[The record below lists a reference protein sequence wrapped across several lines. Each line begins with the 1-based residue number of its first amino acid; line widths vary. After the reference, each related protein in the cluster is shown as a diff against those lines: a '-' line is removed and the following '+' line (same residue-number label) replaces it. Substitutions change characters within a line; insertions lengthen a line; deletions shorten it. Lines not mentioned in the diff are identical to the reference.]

1 MSEPRVESYRGK
13 AFLILLAVFLGGAVA
28 GAVSTKIFQR
38 YVNVADST
46 EGRPHVHNPSV
57 AVDHLREELELDAG
71 QVNQLQGI
79 LDHCI
84 MKEADL
90 LSQIEYA
97 KEDGRRRILKILN
110 EQQRGK
116 FDAAL
121 LQVSGE

>member
-13 AFLILLAVFLGGAVA
+13 AFLILLSVFLGGAVA
-28 GAVSTKIFQR
+28 GAVSTKVFSP
-38 YVNVADST
+38 NVVDST
-46 EGRPHVHNPSV
+46 EARPHVHEPSV
-57 AVDHLREELELDAG
+57 AVEHLRERLDLDAG
-71 QVNQLQGI
+71 QVSQLQSI
-79 LDHCI
+79 LDYCI

-97 KEDGRRRILKILN
+97 KEDGRQRILKILN

-121 LQVSGE
+121 LEVSSE

>member
-13 AFLILLAVFLGGAVA
+13 AFLILLVVFFGGAGA
-28 GAVSTKIFQR
+28 GAVGTKIFQR
-38 YVNVADST
+38 NANVAGSAAA
-46 EGRPHVHNPSV
+46 RPHLHDASV
-57 AVDHLREELELDAG
+57 TVERLREELDLDTG
-71 QVNQLQGI
+71 QVNQLHGI

-90 LSQIEYA
+90 LDQIKYA
-97 KEDGRRRILKILN
+97 KEDGRRRILDILD

-121 LQVSGE
+121 LRVSDK

>member
-13 AFLILLAVFLGGAVA
+13 AFLILLVVFLGGAIG

-38 YVNVADST
+38 NANVADSA
-46 EGRPHVHNPSV
+46 EGTPHVHNASV
-57 AVDHLREELELDAG
+57 TVERLREELDLDTG

-90 LSQIEYA
+90 LDQIKYA
-97 KEDGRRRILKILN
+97 KEDGRRRILDILN

-121 LQVSGE
+121 LRVSDK

>member
-1 MSEPRVESYRGK
+1 MSKPRVESYRRK
-13 AFLILLAVFLGGAVA
+13 AFLILLIVFLGGAVA
-28 GAVSTKIFQR
+28 GAVSTKIFNPK
-38 YVNVADST
+38 VVEST
-46 EGRPHVHNPSV
+46 GAAPHVHKPSV
-57 AVDHLREELELDAG
+57 AVDHLREELDLDAD
-71 QVNQLQGI
+71 QVSQLRGI

-97 KEDGRRRILKILN
+97 KEDGRQRILKILN

-121 LQVSGE
+121 LEVSSE

>member
-13 AFLILLAVFLGGAVA
+13 AFLILLIVFLGGAVA
-28 GAVSTKIFQR
+28 GAVSTKIFSPK
-38 YVNVADST
+38 VVEST
-46 EGRPHVHNPSV
+46 EDAPHVHHPSV
-57 AVDHLREELELDAG
+57 AVDHLREELDLDPG

-90 LSQIEYA
+90 LTQIESA

-121 LQVSGE
+121 LEVSSE

>member
-13 AFLILLAVFLGGAVA
+13 AFLILLIVFLGGAVA
-28 GAVSTKIFQR
+28 GAVSTKIFSA
-38 YVNVADST
+38 NVVEPTKGSS
-46 EGRPHVHNPSV
+46 HVHKPSV
-57 AVDHLREELELDAG
+57 AVEHLRQELDLDAD
-71 QVNQLQGI
+71 QVSQLQGI

-90 LSQIEYA
+90 LSQIEFV
-97 KEDGRRRILKILN
+97 KEDGHQRILKILN

-121 LQVSGE
+121 LEVSSE

>member
-13 AFLILLAVFLGGAVA
+13 AFLILLIVFLGGAVA

-38 YVNVADST
+38 HVNVADST
-46 EGRPHVHNPSV
+46 ESRPHVHNPSV

-71 QVNQLQGI
+71 QVDQLQGI